1 MQHVIINNHSCGD
14 RAYYQKLKIPFMH
27 YALSKYLD
35 DDDWEEWERWW
46 GWLLILLRS
55 SVL

>member
-1 MQHVIINNHSCGD
+1 MQHVIINNHSGGD

-35 DDDWEEWERWW
+35 DDDDLEEW
-46 GWLLILLRS
+46 GW
-55 SVL
+55 